1 MVQGEGEEMRDGEG
15 DEGEGEEDRKSES
28 EMKREWWRERE

>member
-1 MVQGEGEEMRDGEG
+1 MRDGEG
-15 DEGEGEEDRKSES
+15 DEGEEEEDRKSES